1 MPIQL
6 GLVIDQERCIG
17 CEACTVACK
26 NENNGSVGFIR
37 VKTEHSAQK
46 DIPHGTFPN
55 VRMTFMPLVC
65 NHCDNPPCAAAC
77 PIDAIEKRSDGIVV
91 LDRESCDGCQNCLE
105 ACPYGA
111 ISFDT
116 ENTVAEKCN
125 LCVHRIENGLDPFCV
140 ICCEG
145 QAIYY
150 GNLTDPNSPA
160 GRLASNETVFS
171 LKPELATAPTTRYCP
186 PKEPR
191 GI

>member
-1 MPIQL
+1 MAVQL

-26 NENNGSVGFIR
+26 NENSGSVGYIH

-65 NHCDNPPCAAAC
+65 NHCDNPSCVAAC
-77 PIDAIEKRSDGIVV
+77 PIDAIEKRSNGIVM
-91 LDRESCDGCQNCLE
+91 LDQEQCDGCQSCLDD
-105 ACPYGA
+105 CPYNA
-111 ISFDT
+111 ITFNE
-116 ENTVAEKCN
+116 ENDVAEKCN
-125 LCVHRIENGLDPFCV
+125 LCLHRIEAELEPFCV

-150 GNLTDPNSPA
+150 GNLSDPDSLS
-160 GRLASNETVFS
+160 GRLAKSKSAFS
-171 LKPELATAPTTRYCP
+171 LMPEKGTRPTTLYCP
-186 PKEPR
+186 PKAPL
-191 GI
+191 GV

>member
-1 MPIQL
+1 MKLQL

-26 NENNGSVGFIR
+26 NENNGSVGFIC
-37 VKTEHSAQK
+37 VKTEHANQK

-65 NHCDNPPCAAAC
+65 NHCDNPFCVGAC
-77 PIDAIEKRSDGIVV
+77 PIDAIQKRSDGIVV
-91 LDRESCDGCQNCLE
+91 LDQELCDGCQSCID
-105 ACPYGA
+105 ACPYEA
-111 ISFDT
+111 INFDDQ
-116 ENTVAEKCN
+116 NDKAEKCN
-125 LCVHRIENGLDPFCV
+125 LCMHRIEKSLEPFCV

-150 GNLTDPNSPA
+150 GNLVDPVSVA
-160 GRLASNETVFS
+160 GRLANAETTFR
-171 LKPELATAPTTRYCP
+171 LKPELATIPTTRYCP